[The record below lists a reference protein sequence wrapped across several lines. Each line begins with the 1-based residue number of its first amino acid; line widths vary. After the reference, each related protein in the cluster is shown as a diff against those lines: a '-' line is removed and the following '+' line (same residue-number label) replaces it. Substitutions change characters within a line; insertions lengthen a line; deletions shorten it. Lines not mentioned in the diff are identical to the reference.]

1 MSAFINSYRDL
12 NVWQKSME
20 LARMVYVL
28 VKFLPKEELY
38 ALSDQ
43 MRRAVVSIPSNIA
56 EGYYRNSTRDYI
68 RFLSM
73 AKGSLGEIETQL
85 FLCENFGY
93 LKNEQISPALA
104 KCDEAGKMLTALI
117 NNLQSKIEKKEL
129 KNEE

>member
-1 MSAFINSYRDL
+1 MA
-12 NVWQKSME
+12 ME
-20 LARMVYVL
+20 LTVEIYNI
-28 VKFLPKEELY
+28 VKLLPREETY

-85 FLCENFGY
+85 LLCENFGY
-93 LKNEQISPALA
+93 LQNEQIIPALT
-104 KCDEAGKMLTALI
+104 KCDEISKMLTVLI
-117 NNLQSKIEKKEL
+117 NNLQAKIDKKEI
-129 KNEE
+129 KK

>member
-1 MSAFINSYRDL
+1 
-12 NVWQKSME
+12 ME
-20 LARMVYVL
+20 LARVVYGL

-85 FLCENFGY
+85 LLCENFGY
-93 LKNEQISPALA
+93 LKNEQITPDLI
-104 KCDEAGKMLTALI
+104 KCDEIGRMLTVLI
-117 NNLQSKIEKKEL
+117 NNLQAKIDKKES
-129 KNEE
+129 KK

>member
-1 MSAFINSYRDL
+1 MSAVINSYRDL

-20 LARMVYVL
+20 LARVIYGL
-28 VKFLPKEELY
+28 VKFLPREEVY

-85 FLCENFGY
+85 LLCENFGY
-93 LKNEQISPALA
+93 LQNEQIIPALT
-104 KCDEAGKMLTALI
+104 KCDEISKMLTVLI
-117 NNLQSKIEKKEL
+117 NNLQAKIDKKEI
-129 KNEE
+129 KK

>member
-1 MSAFINSYRDL
+1 MSAVINSYRDL

-20 LARMVYVL
+20 LARMVYGL
-28 VKFLPKEELY
+28 VKYLPREELY

-68 RFLSM
+68 RFLSL

-93 LKNEQISPALA
+93 LKSEQISPALT
-104 KCDEAGKMLTALI
+104 KCDETGKMLTALI
-117 NNLQSKIEKKEL
+117 NNIQAKIEKKES
-129 KNEE
+129 KK

>member
-1 MSAFINSYRDL
+1 MPAMIKSYQDL

-20 LARMVYVL
+20 LARVVYGL
-28 VKFLPKEELY
+28 VKFLPREELY

-85 FLCENFGY
+85 LLCENFGY
-93 LKNEQISPALA
+93 LQNEQIIPALT
-104 KCDEAGKMLTALI
+104 KCDEISKMLTVLI
-117 NNLQSKIEKKEL
+117 NNLQAKIDKKEI
-129 KNEE
+129 KK

>member
-1 MSAFINSYRDL
+1 MPAMINSYQDL

-20 LARMVYVL
+20 LARVVYGL
-28 VKFLPKEELY
+28 VKFLPREELY

-43 MRRAVVSIPSNIA
+43 MRRAVVSIPSNTA

-85 FLCENFGY
+85 LLCENFGY
-93 LKNEQISPALA
+93 LQNEQIIPALT
-104 KCDEAGKMLTALI
+104 KCDEISKMLTVLI
-117 NNLQSKIEKKEL
+117 NNLQAKIDKKEI
-129 KNEE
+129 KK

>member
-1 MSAFINSYRDL
+1 MPAMINSYQDL

-20 LARMVYVL
+20 LARVVYGL
-28 VKFLPKEELY
+28 VKFLPREELY

-85 FLCENFGY
+85 LLCENFGY
-93 LKNEQISPALA
+93 LQNEQIIPALT
-104 KCDEAGKMLTALI
+104 KCDEISKMLTVLI
-117 NNLQSKIEKKEL
+117 NNLQAKIDKKEI
-129 KNEE
+129 KK

>member
-1 MSAFINSYRDL
+1 MPVIINSYRDL

-20 LARMVYVL
+20 LARVVYGL

-85 FLCENFGY
+85 LLCENFGY
-93 LKNEQISPALA
+93 LKNEQITPDLI
-104 KCDEAGKMLTALI
+104 KCDEIGRMLTVLI
-117 NNLQSKIEKKEL
+117 NNLQAKIDKKES
-129 KNEE
+129 KK

>member
-1 MSAFINSYRDL
+1 MSAVINSYRDL

-20 LARMVYVL
+20 LARMVYGL
-28 VKFLPKEELY
+28 VKYLPREELY

-68 RFLSM
+68 RFLSL

-93 LKNEQISPALA
+93 LKNEQISPALT
-104 KCDEAGKMLTALI
+104 KCDETGKMLTALI
-117 NNLQSKIEKKEL
+117 NNLQSKIEKKES
-129 KNEE
+129 KK

>member
-1 MSAFINSYRDL
+1 MSAVINSYRDL

-20 LARMVYVL
+20 LASMVYGL
-28 VKFLPKEELY
+28 VKYLPREELY

-68 RFLSM
+68 RFLSV

-93 LKNEQISPALA
+93 LKNEQILPALT
-104 KCDEAGKMLTALI
+104 KCDETGKMLTALI
-117 NNLQSKIEKKEL
+117 NNIQAKIEKKES
-129 KNEE
+129 KK

>member
-1 MSAFINSYRDL
+1 MPVIINSYRDL

-20 LARMVYVL
+20 LARVVYGL

-85 FLCENFGY
+85 LLCENFGY
-93 LKNEQISPALA
+93 LKNEQITPALI
-104 KCDEAGKMLTALI
+104 KCDEIGRMLTVLI
-117 NNLQSKIEKKEL
+117 NNFQAKIDKKES
-129 KNEE
+129 KK

>member
-1 MSAFINSYRDL
+1 MPAMINSYQDL

-20 LARMVYVL
+20 LARVVYGL
-28 VKFLPKEELY
+28 VKFLPREEVY

-85 FLCENFGY
+85 LLCENFGY
-93 LKNEQISPALA
+93 LQNEQIIPALT
-104 KCDEAGKMLTALI
+104 KCDEISKMLTVLI
-117 NNLQSKIEKKEL
+117 NNLQAKIDKKEI
-129 KNEE
+129 KK